1 MKRARR
7 SKKKELLFSGATRGK
22 DTPAPLLT
30 RPSFIKQLPKIFQ
43 YPEFLPAKRLLPRM
57 AGWGICFE
65 ADLEL
70 LGGIAPQKPK
80 GIQMAQVKIQSII
93 EHLDYDMKRALEEA
107 VSRVSPDSDIDRN
120 ELYREFRR
128 SVGRKC
134 STWVS
139 VADHDVEIRCRRC
152 GEKT

>member
-1 MKRARR
+1 
-7 SKKKELLFSGATRGK
+7 
-22 DTPAPLLT
+22 
-30 RPSFIKQLPKIFQ
+30 
-43 YPEFLPAKRLLPRM
+43 
-57 AGWGICFE
+57 
-65 ADLEL
+65 
-70 LGGIAPQKPK
+70 
-80 GIQMAQVKIQSII
+80 MAQVKIQSII

-128 SVGRKC
+128 AVGRKC